1 MADSDMLDEVKS
13 LTKTLNTVHEEF
25 KQVNNR
31 IEAMEKKGNVADPM
45 LKEKLEKLDAVL
57 ADSATRKDEL
67 LRVKSALARLA
78 SSNGN
83 VALLDDENTDAKA
96 TNEAKAAYNLYLRK
110 GIVAGEASTDGFS
123 VKSASAIERKA
134 MSVIS
139 DPDGG
144 YTVTADM
151 SGRVIKKIFETSPF
165 RAYANSQTISSD
177 ALEGLYD
184 NDEAGAGWVGET
196 QARPETTTP
205 QLGKYRIPVHEMYAN
220 PAVTQKLLDD
230 SSLNIESWLS
240 DKVGR
245 KFGRMENTA
254 FLTGD
259 GVAKPR
265 GILTYPA
272 GTNQTG
278 QLQQIV
284 SGSNGLVTA
293 DTIIDLMFSIK
304 SSYLAGSIFGANRM
318 VIAQLRKLK
327 DGQGNYL
334 WSPGFNGGSQ
344 STVLGYGIV
353 DFPDMPVPA
362 TDALALFF
370 GNLSE
375 AYQIVDRIGLRV
387 LRDPFTN
394 KPYIHFY
401 TTKRVGGDV
410 VNFEA
415 IKLYKQGT

>member
-45 LKEKLEKLDAVL
+45 LKEKLEKLDTVL

-78 SSNGN
+78 SSNGSI
-83 VALLDDENTDAKA
+83 ALLDDENTDAKA

-123 VKSASAIERKA
+123 VKSASAVERKA

-165 RAYANSQTISSD
+165 RAYANSQTISTD

-278 QLQQIV
+278 QLQQVI
-284 SGSNGLVTA
+284 SGSNGAVTA

-318 VIAQLRKLK
+318 VIAQIRKLK
-327 DGQGNYL
+327 DGQNNYL

-362 TDALALFF
+362 TNALALFF

-375 AYQIVDRIGLRV
+375 AYQIVDRVGLRV